1 MLHWL
6 KEPHYVEFFLCSFV
20 KMEKGSKF
28 VHAKQHD
35 GLKEVI
41 VVNITQFH
49 EIHYRVLIGHILLN
63 YENRQVVNPFDIT
76 KWWSTFLN
84 ILAKRWSNLIVIHLL
99 PPDILTWRVKTML
112 STKDLYSCWSM
123 TSLNLVTIWP
133 SVLRYVSFLQS
144 YVNFKRALVQKQ

>member
-1 MLHWL
+1 MWNSF
-6 KEPHYVEFFLCSFV
+6 YLCSSV

-76 KWWSTFLN
+76 KW
-84 ILAKRWSNLIVIHLL
+84 
-99 PPDILTWRVKTML
+99 
-112 STKDLYSCWSM
+112 
-123 TSLNLVTIWP
+123 
-133 SVLRYVSFLQS
+133 
-144 YVNFKRALVQKQ
+144 